1 MSLFNYLQLQPID
14 PQDDGTVSDLDQY
27 EADEVIDLSE
37 DADGEALIREW
48 DEIER
53 DLHAG
58 ALDTTTHTSDDNH

>member
-53 DLHAG
+53 DLHGG
-58 ALDTTTHTSDDNH
+58 AFDPTTHTSDDNH